1 MVGFDKKSWRKNR
14 GESGKIQDKNL
25 NILKTKRA
33 FQVKQKV
40 FFITFKGLSVA
51 KNCLR
56 PESAPLRPI
65 FKKKTK
71 KKNSETFKPHQGAAL
86 DLLGG
91 SQRPP
96 DPQLN

>member
-14 GESGKIQDKNL
+14 GESGKIQNKNL
-25 NILKTKRA
+25 NILRTKRA

-40 FFITFKGLSVA
+40 FFIIFKGLSVA

-65 FKKKTK
+65 FKKK
-71 KKNSETFKPHQGAAL
+71 KNSETFKPHQRAAL

-91 SQRPP
+91 SKRPP